1 MLNKIINLIMR
12 TLNMTRVKRLK
23 YYLNNL
29 TLKGGSLL
37 AFVKVF
43 ATTGEGFLFH
53 IEREQF

>member
-1 MLNKIINLIMR
+1 MR

-43 ATTGEGFLFH
+43 ATTGEGFLF
-53 IEREQF
+53 IGFERINV